1 MFISDFITYEGD
13 RFFVSADLR
22 TRKIRIER
30 VSNET
35 FETFIRS
42 ILTMDDPIEIEAGK
56 KEVSA

>member
-30 VSNET
+30 VSNEA

-42 ILTMDDPIEIEAGK
+42 ILTIDSRVDIEAGNT
-56 KEVSA
+56 EVSE

>member
-1 MFISDFITYEGD
+1 MYLSDFITCGGD

-22 TRKIRIER
+22 SRKIRIER
-30 VSNET
+30 VSNEA

-42 ILTMDDPIEIEAGK
+42 LLTIDDPIETDAN